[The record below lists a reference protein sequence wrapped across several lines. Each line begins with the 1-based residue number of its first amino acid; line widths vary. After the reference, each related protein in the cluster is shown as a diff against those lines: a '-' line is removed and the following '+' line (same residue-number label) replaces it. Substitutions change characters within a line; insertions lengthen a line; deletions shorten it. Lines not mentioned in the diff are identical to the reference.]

1 MTRMLRAR
9 WWDVTV
15 GAGSIA
21 ITLGL
26 LFGFGPGT
34 TVRTAIGIGSIVF
47 FALGYLL
54 VARAAIG
61 QQAGWRFPVFLA
73 ISALAVGI
81 GAAAAPFLAMLQT
94 LAYPLLWVLGDTRR
108 RGIMASVVIA
118 VSVFVGVFVGGRF
131 TPDAAISGAATATFS
146 VVFAT
151 ALGLWIA
158 SIAEYG
164 DERARL
170 LADLTAAQAQVEALS
185 RDRGAAEERER
196 LARDIHDTLAQTL
209 AGLVI
214 FAERAGR
221 QSRDGET
228 DAAAETIATVEQVA
242 RDALTESRAIVAR
255 TASVPFEPAFEAA
268 VERLVDRFRAHGAA
282 ISLDIGETGGTG
294 SPQTAAA
301 REPLERD
308 AQVVLLRC
316 LQEGLSNAAKHA
328 KAKNIAVRV
337 AVRDGDA
344 ELEVVDDGVGFDP
357 AARAAGFGLDGMEE
371 RVALAGGRLEVRSA
385 PGRGTTLSVSLPRA
399 APPDPVDRLPAGEAR
414 VRVNSDRGGAA

>member
-1 MTRMLRAR
+1 MLRAR

-34 TVRTAIGIGSIVF
+34 TARTAIGIGSIVF

-54 VARAAIG
+54 VARGAIG
-61 QQAGWRFPVFLA
+61 REAGWRFPVFLA

-94 LAYPLLWVLGDTRR
+94 LAYPLVWVLGDSRR
-108 RGIMASVVIA
+108 RGIMASIVIA

-164 DERARL
+164 DDRARL
-170 LADLTAAQAQVEALS
+170 LAELTAAQAQVEALS

-255 TASVPFEPAFEAA
+255 TASVPSEPAFEAA
-268 VERLVDRFRAHGAA
+268 VERLVDRFRAHGAV
-282 ISLDIGETGGTG
+282 ISLDSGETDETG
-294 SPQTAAA
+294 SAEAAA
-301 REPLERD
+301 VREPLERD

-337 AVRDGDA
+337 AVRDDEA

-357 AARAAGFGLDGMEE
+357 AARPAGFGLDGMEE
-371 RVALAGGRLEVRSA
+371 RVALAGGRLDVRSA

-399 APPDPVDRLPAGEAR
+399 APTDPVDRSALVDAR
-414 VRVNSDRGGAA
+414 VRVSGDGGGAA